1 MFTSIRSHQHRA
13 VGLILRA
20 LVAGS
25 LLILMS
31 AIHQDTD
38 DSGSHY
44 IHPRHAMQ

>member
-20 LVAGS
+20 LAAGS
-25 LLILMS
+25 LLVLMS
-31 AIHQDTD
+31 VIHQEND